1 MTVCL
6 GHVTGSGDSSDEL
19 TRKRPTVRREIAR
32 APSNVPSH
40 VQSAAVIEPYRAVQP
55 QNAPITQQI
64 RREIDPPGRFLLRLA
79 GILTQLACALC
90 LLLGTIAFVLVQQN
104 RSGGMEYAIAWGV
117 AALVAIVLGGL
128 MARGALIT
136 VIGSA
141 LLAAAFGI
149 TLIAI
154 DYDTLRGILRV
165 LPTSDVDMIAD
176 VITGLGITLTVIAAL
191 GLAAIPQAV
200 RYVRWLRLVNDP
212 NSGTAASTARG
223 FPPPPVA
230 AARGSMWQIPTTA
243 PDETRSRRRM
253 YFALAGF
260 AIGFGAGIGVLMSS
274 KKSATVAA
282 VEPVDKKLAKRGNG
296 RSDGKTDQP
305 KIVVDSPGKDPVPT
319 NQPVAPSVEIDDHIA
334 AQHAAISAGTIDA
347 LADTFWPK
355 AVGFGADSDGI
366 AEGRD
371 AILAKLGAE
380 LGEGG
385 RVYTRSLS
393 IGTEGNHA
401 WVAEELDVGSK
412 RYAVTQLAAFVGG
425 KWQTIALHWAIQIPD
440 SKAERMEILHT
451 LRKPKPITNVVEG
464 PKELEPAIRAAHA
477 SRAGNNEARSARAT
491 GFNFGSAPGERVVGG
506 ARIKSAFGK
515 SRSEIALRDGIRAV
529 AASAWDPAQKAAPTI
544 AFAALNA
551 DFLTKSKAATDLT
564 HTFRV
569 LVILVKEGADW
580 KIVSSQ
586 WSHGGPF

>member
-1 MTVCL
+1 
-6 GHVTGSGDSSDEL
+6 VTGSGDSSDEL

-32 APSNVPSH
+32 APSHVGSNV
-40 VQSAAVIEPYRAVQP
+40 QNAGVIEPYQAVRPSAQH
-55 QNAPITQQI
+55 NAPQTQQI
-64 RREIDPPGRFLLRLA
+64 RLPTDPPSRFILRFA
-79 GILTQLACALC
+79 GILTQLACAVC

-128 MARGALIT
+128 MARGALLT

-141 LLAAAFGI
+141 LLDAAFGI
-149 TLIAI
+149 TLIAV

-176 VITGLGITLTVIAAL
+176 IITGLGITLTVIAAL

-200 RYVRWLRLVNDP
+200 RYVRWVRLANDP
-212 NSGTAASTARG
+212 NSGTAAASTARG

-243 PDETRSRRRM
+243 PDETRGRRRM

-274 KKSATVAA
+274 SNEQPAVAA
-282 VEPVDKKLAKRGNG
+282 IEPVDKPG
-296 RSDGKTDQP
+296 RKTGTTTAKTDP
-305 KIVVDSPGKDPVPT
+305 KVVVDTSPDTDPIPT
-319 NQPVAPSVEIDDHIA
+319 NQPAAPSVDIEDHVK
-334 AQHAAISAGTIDA
+334 AQHAALAAGKYDA
-347 LADTFWPK
+347 LAETYWPK
-355 AVGFGADSDGI
+355 AVGFGTDADGL

-371 AILAKLGAE
+371 AILTKLATE
-380 LGEGG
+380 LGQGG
-385 RVYTRSLS
+385 PLTSRSRA

-401 WVAEELDVGSK
+401 WIAEELEIGDT
-412 RYAVTQLAAFVGG
+412 RYAITQLAAFVGG
-425 KWQTIALHWAIQIPD
+425 KWMTVAIHWAIQIPD

-451 LRKPKPITNVVEG
+451 LRKPKPVVNVVEG
-464 PKELEPAIRAAHA
+464 PKDLEPQIRTAFA
-477 SRAGNNEARSARAT
+477 SRAGNNEARSARST
-491 GFNFGSAPGERVVGG
+491 GFNFGSAPGERVIGG
-506 ARIKSAFGK
+506 KRIKSVFGK
-515 SRSEIALRDGIRAV
+515 LRSEVALHDGIRAV
-529 AASAWDPAQKAAPTI
+529 AAGAWDPAQQAAPTV
-544 AFAALNA
+544 AFALLNA
-551 DFLTKSKAATDLT
+551 NFLTKSKAATDLT

-569 LVILVKEGADW
+569 LVVLVKEGADW